1 MTDCRLRRPMG
12 KRGLDSHL
20 APVCGDRTDN
30 LRHPTASGTGMT
42 SGTRIQKKPRL
53 PAFTP
58 SLLSLLSFFLLALG
72 PLSPAVSQVPPPAP
86 PQNRPIAL
94 VGGTIH
100 PITGPVIEKGV
111 LVFDKGKITAVG
123 PNVPIPPDAE
133 VMDVRGQHV
142 YPGLIDANSIIGLTE
157 IDSIRATRDFAE
169 VGDVN
174 PNVRAEVAVN
184 PDSEI
189 IAVTRANGVL
199 VALSVPRGGVIAGQS
214 AAIVLDGWTWE
225 QMTLKAPV
233 GLHVYWPRMT
243 PIRAFFVTLSE
254 EEQRRRAEEALRKL
268 KEAFREARAY
278 WVAKKAEGRNPSTP
292 YHDVDVRWEAMIPV
306 LEGRLPVFVHADL
319 LDQIQAAV
327 AWAEAEG
334 LRIVIVGGADAPLAA
349 DLLRQKGIPV
359 ITGPILELPTREW
372 EPYDAAFTLPAR
384 LAQAGVR
391 FCIGGDGGAWNERNL
406 PYHAAMATAYG
417 LPRDEALK
425 AITVYCARIL
435 GIDDRVG
442 SLEVGKDA
450 TLFVATGDPL
460 DIRTQVTRAFIQGR
474 PVDLYNRHQRLYEK
488 YRQKY
493 GK

>member
-1 MTDCRLRRPMG
+1 M
-12 KRGLDSHL
+12 
-20 APVCGDRTDN
+20 
-30 LRHPTASGTGMT
+30 
-42 SGTRIQKKPRL
+42 
-53 PAFTP
+53 
-58 SLLSLLSFFLLALG
+58 
-72 PLSPAVSQVPPPAP
+72 
-86 PQNRPIAL
+86 
-94 VGGTIH
+94 
-100 PITGPVIEKGV
+100 TGPVIERGV

-123 PNVPIPPDAE
+123 PDVPVPPDAE
-133 VMDVRGQHV
+133 VIDIRGQHV

-199 VALSVPRGGVIAGQS
+199 VALAVPRGGVIAGQS

-225 QMTLKAPV
+225 SMTLKAPV

-243 PIRAFFVTLSE
+243 PVRAFFVFVSE

-278 WVAKKAEGRNPSTP
+278 WTAKKAEGGHPGTP
-292 YHDVDVRWEAMIPV
+292 YHDVDVRWEAMVPV
-306 LEGRLPVFVHADL
+306 LEGKLPVFVHADT

-327 AWAEAEG
+327 AWAEAEKV
-334 LRIVIVGGADAPLAA
+334 RIVLVGGADAPMAA
-349 DLLRQKGIPV
+349 DLLRQKDVPV

-384 LAQAGVR
+384 LAQAGIR
-391 FCIGGDGGAWNERNL
+391 YCIGGDGGAWNERNL

-425 AITVYCARIL
+425 AITISCARIL

-450 TLFVATGDPL
+450 TLLVATGDPL

-474 PVDLYNRHQRLYEK
+474 PVNLYNRHQRLYEK
-488 YRQKY
+488 YREKY
-493 GK
+493 RQAGAR

>member
-1 MTDCRLRRPMG
+1 MRGRFKMRGPKCGTPGGILGVRP
-12 KRGLDSHL
+12 
-20 APVCGDRTDN
+20 
-30 LRHPTASGTGMT
+30 
-42 SGTRIQKKPRL
+42 
-53 PAFTP
+53 TP
-58 SLLSLLSFFLLALG
+58 GSTVSLGLLSLL
-72 PLSPAVSQVPPPAP
+72 LSASAWSQVPPPAP
-86 PQNRPIAL
+86 PQNRPVAL
-94 VGGTIH
+94 VGGTVH
-100 PITGPVIEKGV
+100 PMTGPVIERGV
-111 LVFDKGKITAVG
+111 LVFDRGKITAVG
-123 PNVPIPPDAE
+123 PDVPVPPDAE
-133 VMDVRGQHV
+133 VIDVSGQHV
-142 YPGLIDANSIIGLTE
+142 YPGLIDANSVIGLTE

-174 PNVRAEVAVN
+174 PNVRAEAAVN

-189 IAVTRANGVL
+189 LAVTRANGVL
-199 VALSVPRGGVIAGQS
+199 VALAVPRGGVIAGRS

-225 QMTLKAPV
+225 AMTLKAPV

-243 PIRAFFVTLSE
+243 PVRAFFVSVSE

-278 WVAKKAEGRNPSTP
+278 WLAKKAEGGSPGVP
-292 YHDVDVRWEAMIPV
+292 YHDVDVRWEAMVPV
-306 LEGRLPVFVHADL
+306 FEGRLPVFVHADT

-327 AWAEAEG
+327 AWAETERV
-334 LRIVIVGGADAPLAA
+334 RIVLVGGADAPMAA
-349 DLLRQKGIPV
+349 DLLRQKDIPV

-372 EPYDAAFTLPAR
+372 EPYDAAFTLPVR
-384 LAQAGVR
+384 LARAGLR
-391 FCIGGDGGAWNERNL
+391 YCIAGDGGAWNERNL

-425 AITVYCARIL
+425 AITLYCARIL

-460 DIRTQVTRAFIQGR
+460 DIRTQVTRAFVQGR

-488 YRQKY
+488 YREKY
-493 GK
+493 RQLKSR